1 MVRLRIKVARWI
13 LEQIFPETADA
24 LKIWIEDA
32 NGKISQKIVDRE
44 WALHADLAAWRVWW
58 SSLTTPTGP
67 TDPEFPKQDGHDA
80 PVEPQATAV
89 IKTEAAEPPSPPTES
104 TIDAGVRLVAL
115 VASVGELQERA
126 LEESE
131 WRDAYKRHL
140 KSLRIGDSLMVVPSW
155 DEPTDVGSRQVI
167 RLDPGLAFGT
177 GHHPTTRMCLKFV
190 EEFVRPGASV
200 LDVGCGSGI
209 LSIAAAKLGAGSVLG
224 FDVEADA
231 VMAAG
236 RNIEENK
243 VEEVATVIEGT
254 FQTGAGA
261 GHYDLVL
268 ANISANVIIGSAK
281 HFAPAA
287 KPAGAIV
294 FSGVLEERGDEV
306 VDALITAGLVVSEV
320 RQEGDWLAILAVRS

>member
-1 MVRLRIKVARWI
+1 MTL
-13 LEQIFPETADA
+13 
-24 LKIWIEDA
+24 IEFS
-32 NGKISQKIVDRE
+32 IR
-44 WALHADLAAWRVWW
+44 
-58 SSLTTPTGP
+58 TPS
-67 TDPEFPKQDGHDA
+67 EY
-80 PVEPQATAV
+80 VEPLSELFRRYGERGVAIEEDGGYNPDEGESPVPDAWVTLRTYLPDDD
-89 IKTEAAEPPSPPTES
+89 KLPRRRAA
-104 TIDAGVRLVAL
+104 IDAGVRLVAL

-306 VDALITAGLVVSEV
+306 IDALITAGLVVSEV